1 MLEMVKYLFR
11 MNDTEFQSLSNA
23 KCVNIIVDGCDQII
37 DEVKYKRALISLVSM
52 LVIAKNCRYFDSVEG
67 EDPSERMAEFI
78 NLIESFI
85 PKPKEII
92 KSLLELAWGD
102 AATDYSRDLE
112 AGKINPLTEQPTI
125 QESFWW

>member
-67 EDPSERMAEFI
+67 EDPSERMGEFI
-78 NLIESFI
+78 ILIESFI

-102 AATDYSRDLE
+102 AATDYNRDLA